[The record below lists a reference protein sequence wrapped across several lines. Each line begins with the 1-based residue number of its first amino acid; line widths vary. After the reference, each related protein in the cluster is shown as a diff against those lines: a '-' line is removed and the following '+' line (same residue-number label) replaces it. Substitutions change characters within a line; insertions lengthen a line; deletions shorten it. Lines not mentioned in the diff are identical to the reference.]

1 MNKLEVEVKSRS
13 LADLPSDRD
22 VQRTIR
28 YALQSACMKIIR
40 QAVTHHWYD
49 DRTGK
54 LSASF
59 NWKLNKENGKNIG
72 ATVYQNYFDPSKPMA
87 FYGRF
92 QIQGTGRYIGKG
104 DINLNKNGRFKGYY
118 WTRQKRLVRNPW
130 IRGIEGENIIQN
142 AYEARAYEIRQ
153 DFQERLERLMK

>member
-54 LSASF
+54 LSSSF
-59 NWKLNKENGKNIG
+59 NWKLIKDNGKIIS
-72 ATVYQNYFDPSKPMA
+72 AKVYQDAQKAY
-87 FYGRF
+87 YGKF

-118 WTRQKRLVRNPW
+118 WTRQKRWVRNPW